1 MLKVLAHKYIDDW
14 IDATVKV
21 SQGVN
26 YIMYY
31 KKMKVRAFKHG
42 KCQWPN
48 VIWKPA
54 DEETQYNSGD
64 DPVGPLR
71 SLRSLTFSKFEE
83 NTKITDRDDKKGDHK
98 HYN

>member
-21 SQGVN
+21 SQDDN
-26 YIMYY
+26 YIIYY
-31 KKMKVRAFKHG
+31 TEMKERSFKPG
-42 KCQWPN
+42 DQWPN

-64 DPVGPLR
+64 DPVG
-71 SLRSLTFSKFEE
+71 SLRSLGSLTFFKFEE
-83 NTKITDRDDKKGDHK
+83 NRKVTDQDDKKGDHK